1 MSIWIYTHPV
11 CLEHDTGPGHPES
24 ADRLR
29 ALLKRLE
36 ESKINGMAWQEAP
49 EATKTQLARVHDAAY
64 IDAILA
70 RIPKDGL
77 SSIDGD
83 TVISPASGQA
93 ALRSAGAAVA
103 AVDAVMAGQT
113 QRAFCA
119 IRPPGHHAEPA
130 TAMGFCLFNN
140 VAVAAA
146 HARAEYHADRV
157 AVVDFDVHHGNG
169 TQAMLAGKRGYM
181 YLSTHEHPLFP
192 GTGHAPMPGVDNVV
206 NVPLNRFT
214 GSADFRDAFREFII
228 PQLEQFG
235 PQLLLISAGFD
246 AHELDPLAN
255 LSLTTSDYI
264 WATEQLAYVANRFCN
279 GGIVSLLE
287 GGYDLHALGDAGTA
301 HVRTLAENLA

>member
-1 MSIWIYTHPV
+1 MSIWIYTHSA
-11 CLEHDTGPGHPES
+11 CLQHDTGPGHPES
-24 ADRLR
+24 AERLQALLTRLR
-29 ALLKRLE
+29 E
-36 ESKINGMAWQEAP
+36 PDFSEVTWQEAP
-49 EATKTQLARVHDAAY
+49 AASKDQLARVHESAYVDAM
-64 IDAILA
+64 LA
-70 RIPKDGL
+70 RIPKEGL
-77 SSIDGD
+77 ASIDGD
-83 TVISPASGQA
+83 TVISSASGEA

-103 AVDAVMAGQT
+103 AVDAVMSGQT

-146 HARAEYHADRV
+146 HARAEYHVDRV
-157 AVVDFDVHHGNG
+157 AIVDFDVHHGNG
-169 TQAMLAGKRGYM
+169 TQAMFAGKRGYM
-181 YLSTHEHPLFP
+181 YFSTHEHPLFP

-255 LSLTTSDYI
+255 LSLTTQDYI
-264 WATEQLAYVANRFCN
+264 WATEQLTYVANRFCN
-279 GGIVSLLE
+279 GAIVSLLE
-287 GGYDLHALGDAGTA
+287 GGYDLQAVADAGAA
-301 HVRTLAENLA
+301 HIRTLADNLA